1 MYSIVKRILFILGII
16 GFIGILDTSFM
27 LGIIAAYAKKLGA
40 SEALSGTIAGLYSL
54 VAIPSSI
61 IAGLLIDKIGKKR
74 MLILGLFS
82 DTIFVL
88 LYSLVSSP
96 LQLALVRIFHAV
108 GGSFIYPSSLAL
120 VARFSRKDFIGR
132 GISFF
137 LLMVALAI
145 IVGSI
150 GSSII
155 VSFFGFE
162 WVFRVLSL
170 IMFFGF
176 ILSLRI
182 PIIEE
187 KVVERFKGVITLIR
201 SEKTNILIGLT
212 LIFTLYFSFG
222 FIVGGFPFVVQKSLG
237 LTEEKAAGLTGMY
250 IGVASIFSI
259 PAFLLIGYLVDKKR
273 VSVALLI
280 GLLSLFLSNIV
291 LVLSSVLQAQLLSSF
306 MMGIAIGSLMTLSSW
321 YVLRIPEEAR
331 GTGTGLQQTANI
343 LGTAIGAPTAGLLVN
358 FGYLG
363 LIFLVPGLL
372 SLLIFIIMMLRI
384 KF

>member
-1 MYSIVKRILFILGII
+1 
-16 GFIGILDTSFM
+16 
-27 LGIIAAYAKKLGA
+27 
-40 SEALSGTIAGLYSL
+40 LYSL
-54 VAIPSSI
+54 V
-61 IAGLLIDKIGKKR
+61 
-74 MLILGLFS
+74 
-82 DTIFVL
+82 T
-88 LYSLVSSP
+88 SP

-120 VARFSRKDFIGR
+120 VARFSKKDFIGR
-132 GISFF
+132 GLSFF

-150 GSSII
+150 GSSVI

-170 IMFFGF
+170 TMFFGF
-176 ILSLRI
+176 LLSLRI

-187 KVVERFKGVITLIR
+187 KVVERFKGVISLIR
-201 SEKTNILIGLT
+201 SEKMNILIGLT

-259 PAFLLIGYLVDKKR
+259 PAFVLIGYLVDKKR
-273 VSVALLI
+273 IAAALFI
-280 GLLSLFLSNIV
+280 GLLSLFLSNII
-291 LVLSSVLQAQLLSSF
+291 LVFSSMLLAQLSSSL

-343 LGTAIGAPTAGLLVN
+343 LGTAIGAPIAGILVN
-358 FGYLG
+358 YGYLE

-372 SLLIFIIMMLRI
+372 ALFIFIVMRLSIR
-384 KF
+384 F